1 MDIDEANSGPRAR
14 PQRQTRANIEVR
26 PPKAGH
32 GEETQDCAGRR
43 RQLTVA
49 FGYAQGHGHDLLT
62 QNDYRKQREALGDVA
77 RMERHASHEAR
88 TDHCG
93 NSQIDHQPD
102 PHSRK
107 RHGSGTTSETVNSAT
122 LKLNAAT

>member
-14 PQRQTRANIEVR
+14 TQRQTRANIEVR

-49 FGYAQGHGHDLLT
+49 VGYAQGHG
-62 QNDYRKQREALGDVA
+62 DYRLAQDDYSEQREALGDVA
-77 RMERHASHEAR
+77 CVYRDASHKAR
-88 TDHCG
+88 TDYGG
-93 NSQIDHQPD
+93 NSQIDRQPD

-107 RHGSGTTSETVNSAT
+107 RHGSGTASEPVHSAT
-122 LKLNAAT
+122 LRLKATT